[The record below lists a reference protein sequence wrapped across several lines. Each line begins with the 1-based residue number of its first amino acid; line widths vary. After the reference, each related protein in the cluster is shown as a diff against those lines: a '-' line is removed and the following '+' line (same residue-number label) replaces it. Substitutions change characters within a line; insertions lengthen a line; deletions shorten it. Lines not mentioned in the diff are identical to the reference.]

1 MASPRGSAPR
11 LTLSLVVFLVLAI
24 ALSAAA
30 RSPETAVPTMTF
42 RGPHGTLH
50 HTGPRIQR
58 PPAIVPLGHWS
69 YPLLGRLATRG
80 IIELDLTTLPVSRRE
95 VLDALLQLDP
105 VLTGRPDGPTSDAKG
120 RRTAPAHSL
129 TPRERWL
136 IERLFLEFDRA
147 AIDAPAAYV
156 QQGEAQLGMGLVVSV
171 RGSFVDAEQPAAG
184 EVTPSGD
191 RSAAGSCLSAR
202 GDTLV
207 PAGGD
212 SIALPSIDDEFGIDA
227 TLRYEVWGGFGED
240 IGFYT
245 DANIVFHGQQ
255 GDRIERVSNRA
266 RAWRGMTA
274 DIVHGYVMVERPH
287 WRVTAGRSGAA
298 WGRSERGRLLLSGSA
313 PTLDGV
319 EVRASIGP
327 LSLTAINAMLEY
339 TEIGTESD
347 LGVDEHVFL
356 AGHRLVIAGPKLSV
370 GLNEAVVYSG
380 TIPDPIYLNPFAPY
394 YVSQHNERA
403 DDNIFWSLDV
413 DWRPAPGHE
422 LYAELLADDLQ
433 YDRDTNNPDKYAATF
448 GYRFAGVLFDATD
461 IELTAEYSQA
471 RKWAYTHKYVEHR
484 LEHDGVPLGFDL
496 GPDAERLLLQAL
508 VYPRRHIALG
518 FEYVHAR
525 KGEGS
530 LRIPYYKGI
539 DNPDGEFPSGDV
551 RAVDSV
557 KLSLEYDDLNG
568 FVSGIAAGYYRVEGG
583 DPADETIWEV
593 TGHVGFRI

>member
-1 MASPRGSAPR
+1 MTGSRGPASA
-11 LTLSLVVFLVLAI
+11 LTSILVLLLLLA
-24 ALSAAA
+24 AVSTAAA

-50 HTGPRIQR
+50 HAGPRIER

-80 IIELDLTTLPVSRRE
+80 IIDLDLTTLPVSRRE
-95 VLDALLQLDP
+95 VLDALSELDP
-105 VLTGRPDGPTSDAKG
+105 VLTGRPDGPTSDAEG
-120 RRTAPAHSL
+120 RRTAPTHSL
-129 TPRERWL
+129 TGRERWL
-136 IERLFLEFDRA
+136 IERLFTEFDRA
-147 AIDAPAAYV
+147 AVDAPTAYV
-156 QQGEAQLGMGLVVSV
+156 RQGDAQLGMGLGMSV
-171 RGSFVDAEQPAAG
+171 RGSFVGAEDTASG
-184 EVTPSGD
+184 VVTPT
-191 RSAAGSCLSAR
+191 REPTAGFGRGAR
-202 GDTLV
+202 GDSLV

-212 SIALPSIDDEFGIDA
+212 SIALPSIDDDFGIDA

-255 GDRIERVSNRA
+255 GERIERVSNRA

-298 WGRSERGRLLLSGSA
+298 WARSERGRLLLSGCA

-319 EVRASIGP
+319 EMRASIGP
-327 LSLTAINAMLEY
+327 LSFTTLNAMLEY
-339 TEIGTESD
+339 TEIGTEND
-347 LGVDEHVFL
+347 LGAGEHVFL

-403 DDNIFWSLDV
+403 DDNIFWSLDA
-413 DWRPAPGHE
+413 DWRPLPGHE
-422 LYAELLADDLQ
+422 LYTELLADDLQ
-433 YDRDTNNPDKYAATF
+433 YDRDTSNPDKYAATF
-448 GYRFAGVLFDATD
+448 GYRFAGVLLDATD
-461 IELTAEYSQA
+461 IELTLEYSQA
-471 RKWAYTHKYVEHR
+471 RKWTYTHKHVEHR
-484 LEHDGVPLGFDL
+484 LEHDGVPLGLDL
-496 GPDAERLLLQAL
+496 GPDAERMLLQAR

-518 FEYVHAR
+518 LEYVHAR
-525 KGEGS
+525 KGDGS
-530 LRIPYYKGI
+530 LRVPYYKGI
-539 DNPDGEFPSGDV
+539 DNPDSEFPSGDV

-557 KLSLEYDDLNG
+557 KLSFEYDDLNG
-568 FVSGIAAGYYRVEGG
+568 FVSGIAAGYYRVEGA
-583 DPADETIWEV
+583 DPADESIWEV